1 MPDLKILLV
10 DDHPLLRNGVAAVLG
25 AQPGLAVVG
34 EAGTGKQALEMLRHL
49 AVDLCVVD
57 LRMPGITGA
66 AFMREAKQLQPALKF
81 VVLTTYD
88 GEDEVREAIDS
99 GAQAFVLKGMASEQL
114 VDAVRTVGSG
124 GRYLPSAIEKRLAEH
139 IAAGLTQRELDVL
152 RLMAEGMS
160 NREISARLSITEGT
174 VKWNVNHIL
183 SKLEVKDRT
192 QAVTAA
198 LRRGIVRIGGT
209 PNQG

>member
-1 MPDLKILLV
+1 M

-34 EAGTGKQALEMLRHL
+34 EAGTGRQALELLQQRT
-49 AVDLCVVD
+49 ADLCVVD

-66 AFMREAKQLQPALKF
+66 EFMRQAKQAQPALKF

-88 GEDEVREAIDS
+88 GEDEVREALDS
-99 GAQAFVLKGMASEQL
+99 GAQAYVLKGMASEQL
-114 VDAVRTVGSG
+114 VDAVRTVGAG
-124 GRYLPSAIEKRLAEH
+124 GRYLPVAIEKRLAGH

-152 RLMAEGMS
+152 RLMAEGLN
-160 NREISARLSITEGT
+160 NREISARLLITEGT

-183 SKLEVKDRT
+183 SKLDVKDRT

-198 LRRGIVRIGGT
+198 LRRGIVKLDGA